1 MRTIENTDHLTELV
15 CETIDCPKWAN
26 RCSECGDTAPGDQLL
41 IYITVRGAHR
51 RVHNGAF
58 CSKFCHDW
66 FHGLKPR
73 KAN

>member
-1 MRTIENTDHLTELV
+1 MRTIEKSDHLTELV
-15 CETIDCPKWAN
+15 CEAIDAMGD
-26 RCSECGDTAPGDQLL
+26 RCSECGETAAGGQLL
-41 IYITVRGAHR
+41 IYTTVRGTSGR
-51 RVHNGAF
+51 IHNGAF